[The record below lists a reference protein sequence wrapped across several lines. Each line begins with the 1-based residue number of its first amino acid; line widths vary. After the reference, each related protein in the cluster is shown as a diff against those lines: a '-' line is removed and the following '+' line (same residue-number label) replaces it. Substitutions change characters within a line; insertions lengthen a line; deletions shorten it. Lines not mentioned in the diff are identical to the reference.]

1 MNHILPLR
9 DFLHEQEVSERPYK
23 VVCFYQSDKSRD
35 VVEKEHLDMMKNFE
49 KSGMDFEYFDYTGTY
64 IIEEGDKVF
73 LHGFPID
80 EKTKEYVQ
88 ADKDGK
94 TVYRKPVELDRDNTL
109 ILYRDLPSG
118 GNNFRRNWTDM
129 IEALDA
135 KGFFLLN
142 PFECYRL
149 CSSKFMTDV
158 VLRQNDILTPKTTR
172 ITHSE
177 DAERA
182 FKELDTKFPVILKA
196 SVGTQ
201 TGIGVVLIDNLRT
214 LHTTVQMM
222 MLFDKTIPLIIQE
235 YIPIDYDIRAMVLG
249 DEVIA
254 SMKRNVMKNNDFRS
268 NVSIGAVPEKIELT
282 DLEKET
288 AIRASKSVKGILTGV
303 DLLPSNDREKEPP
316 YVLEVNATA
325 GLTGIEKV
333 VSGTTK
339 KIFDHFKNRDTWT

>member
-1 MNHILPLR
+1 MVNSFNS
-9 DFLHEQEVSERPYK
+9 FLSEQEGLEPYN

-35 VVEKEHLDMMKNFE
+35 VVEKEHLDMMKNFA
-49 KSGMDFEYFDYTGTY
+49 KSGVDFEYFDYTGTY
-64 IIEEGDKVF
+64 IIEENDKVF

-129 IEALDA
+129 IEALGA

-182 FKELDTKFPVILKA
+182 FKELNTKFPIILKA

-282 DLEKET
+282 DLEKEN

-303 DLLPSNDREKEPP
+303 DLLPAKNREKEQPH
-316 YVLEVNATA
+316 VLEVNATA

-333 VSGTTK
+333 VPGTTK
-339 KIFDHFKNRDTWT
+339 KIFDHFKDRANWS